1 MNGIAFDAG
10 GLIALDRYE
19 RRVIVLLARAADLAY
34 ALSFRLQRWLR
45 RCVTLPDRHA
55 FPG

>member
-10 GLIALDRYE
+10 GLIALDRNE

-34 ALSFRLQRWLR
+34 ALSFRVRRRLR
-45 RCVTLPDRHA
+45 PFVTLPGRHV